1 MADMPIPC
9 SHSQCLYKN
18 IPKLLL
24 ERFLTKYL
32 EISHPSLQKQKY
44 NYTLLD
50 SGGKWE
56 IVEMFGRKFIQ
67 NVSAINNIYV
77 GKHCRSLDEKG
88 RVLLPSKWRFG
99 QDVNDIYVAIQS
111 ASGCIT
117 VYPPKMVEN
126 LSEQVARVSLGDK
139 KGQKILT
146 RLFSQAEQLMCDGQ
160 GRISISKQLSSHADL
175 SKDIILVGNFVT
187 FSLWNPERYESYISS
202 DNDEEDDISRML
214 MQLGL

>member
-9 SHSQCLYKN
+9 SHSQCLHKN
-18 IPKLLL
+18 ILKLLL

-56 IVEMFGRKFIQ
+56 IVETSGRKFIQ
-67 NVSAINNIYV
+67 NVSAINN
-77 GKHCRSLDEKG
+77 
-88 RVLLPSKWRFG
+88 
-99 QDVNDIYVAIQS
+99 IYVAIQS

>member
-32 EISHPSLQKQKY
+32 EISHLTLQKQKY
-44 NYTLLD
+44 HYTFLD
-50 SGGKWE
+50 SGRKWE
-56 IVEMFGRKFIQ
+56 IGEVFGKRFIQ

-88 RVLLPSKWRFG
+88 RVMLPSKWRFG